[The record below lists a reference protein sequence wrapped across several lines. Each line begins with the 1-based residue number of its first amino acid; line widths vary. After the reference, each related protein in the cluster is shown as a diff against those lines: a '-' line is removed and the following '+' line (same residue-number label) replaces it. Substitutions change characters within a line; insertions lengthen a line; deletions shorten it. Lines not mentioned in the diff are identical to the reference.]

1 MKTNTTNTA
10 TNWRK
15 FLKEQNAEIAAVAKV
30 VISQLGGYWPDS
42 LNDLDNVAA
51 SPCGAAGGFSGFVY
65 YTETVA
71 FWRKHRAKITRLMAY
86 QPEAIGY
93 ANTLD
98 MVANFNSVRN
108 AAEFTADEIARAL
121 YGRFDDNLTYIYNI
135 FAWYALEEVAY
146 FWNEYKYNLE

>member
-1 MKTNTTNTA
+1 MRADSTNTA
-10 TNWRK
+10 TNWGK
-15 FLKEQNAEIAAVAKV
+15 FLKEQNAELAAVAKV

-51 SPCGAAGGFSGFVY
+51 SPYGAAAGFSGFVY

-86 QPEAIGY
+86 QAEAIGY
-93 ANTLD
+93 VNTLD
-98 MVANFNSVRN
+98 MVMSFNSVKKSD
-108 AAEFTADEIARAL
+108 EFTADDIARAL
-121 YGRFDDNLTYIYNI
+121 YGRFDDDLTYIYNI

-146 FWNEYKYNLE
+146 FWSEFKYNLE